1 MCRPAG
7 TAVAPDLD
15 RAAAPEM
22 CRRLSVALPYWI
34 EHCPNRVA
42 GCRVETVEY
51 QAAVVPVGYPA
62 ERVQQKVFLR
72 L

>member
-1 MCRPAG
+1 MNCPAG

-34 EHCPNRVA
+34 EHCQNRVA
-42 GCRVETVEY
+42 GCRIATVEY

-62 ERVQQKVFLR
+62 ERVQPKVFLR